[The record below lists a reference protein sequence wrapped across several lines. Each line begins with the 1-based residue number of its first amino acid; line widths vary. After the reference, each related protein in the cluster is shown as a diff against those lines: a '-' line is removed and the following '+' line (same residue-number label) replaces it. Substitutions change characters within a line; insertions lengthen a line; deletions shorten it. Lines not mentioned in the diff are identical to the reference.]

1 MSPQANWIS
10 SSGQITMN
18 IHSHSN
24 QHLNPNTRVELVI
37 WESNP
42 SVNRAQRLNP
52 QLRRKERRISCMFS
66 GSQLGP
72 Q

>member
-1 MSPQANWIS
+1 
-10 SSGQITMN
+10 MN

-42 SVNRAQRLNP
+42 SVN
-52 QLRRKERRISCMFS
+52 
-66 GSQLGP
+66 
-72 Q
+72 